1 MSRKEHTVRLSYEQ
15 AARIVAAGLRRA
27 HETGSPSSVAVLDDG
42 RNLLA
47 FGRGD
52 DAILASVEVSIAK
65 AYTAGSLRM
74 PTGDLAKYVQPGG
87 PFYGLAGSHGQPFIP
102 FGGGRPLLVGGVL
115 AGAVGAAGGT
125 PDQDDDVAEA
135 AVRAFTEEA

>member
-1 MSRKEHTVRLSYEQ
+1 MAKLTHEQ

-27 HETGSPSSVAVLDDG
+27 KETGSPSSVAVLDDG

-65 AYTAGSLRM
+65 AYTAGSLKM
-74 PTGDLAKYVQPGG
+74 PTSDLAKYVQPGG
-87 PFYGLAGSHGQPFIP
+87 PFYGLSGSHGRPFIP
-102 FGGGRPLLVGGVL
+102 FGGGRPLLVDGIL

-125 PDQDDDVAEA
+125 PDQDDAVAEA
-135 AVRAFTEEA
+135 AAAAFTEAP

>member
-1 MSRKEHTVRLSYEQ
+1 MAKLSYEQ

-27 HETGSPSSVAVLDDG
+27 RETGSPSSIAVLDEG

-52 DAILASVEVSIAK
+52 GAILASVEVSIAK
-65 AYTAGSLRM
+65 AYTAGSLQM
-74 PTGDLAKYVQPGG
+74 PTGELAKFVQPGG
-87 PFYGLAGSHGQPFIP
+87 PFYGLAGSHGPPFIP
-102 FGGGRPLLVGGVL
+102 FGGGHPLMAGGQL

-125 PDQDDDVAEA
+125 PDQDDDVAA
-135 AVRAFTEEA
+135 AAARAFTDEG